1 MLSQTSRHLTDLSD
15 QVTIRVIEATPGD
28 CTHLA
33 DMNQWL
39 SKHRDAHRLFCG
51 SEPFQKDSVRN
62 AKLLVYA
69 VTETTSASDH
79 ACIDEAAWIL
89 MQSLAEGVPILTT
102 PGLAGVLD
110 HGSEA
115 RAMMV
120 TTYDP
125 LELANALAK
134 AHFSCECAVE
144 AHFEVY
150 NQLLSSEASH
160 LPYSPHATTKPS
172 EAASLSSQP

>member
-1 MLSQTSRHLTDLSD
+1 MDTLSEPSLEMLSQTSRHLTNLSD
-15 QVTIRVIEATPGD
+15 QVTIRVIEAPPGD

-69 VTETTSASDH
+69 VTETTSASNH
-79 ACIDEAAWIL
+79 VCIDEAAWIL
-89 MQSLAEGVPILTT
+89 MQSLAEGVPILTS

-110 HGSEA
+110 HSSEA
-115 RAMMV
+115 RAMMG
-120 TTYDP
+120 TSYDP
-125 LELANALAK
+125 LELANAIRAFVTQQRVQQSMNQAATALAK
-134 AHFSCECAVE
+134 AQFSCECAVE
-144 AHFEVY
+144 AHLEV
-150 NQLLSSEASH
+150 
-160 LPYSPHATTKPS
+160 
-172 EAASLSSQP
+172 

>member
-1 MLSQTSRHLTDLSD
+1 MRLVQHIIDSMAAKVLSPYALEYMSAHKQTLLPATEISERAGSQPSESSTIIGWLVDTLSEPSLEMLSQTSRHLTDLSD
-15 QVTIRVIEATPGD
+15 QVTIRVIEVTPGD

-89 MQSLAEGVPILTT
+89 M
-102 PGLAGVLD
+102 
-110 HGSEA
+110 
-115 RAMMV
+115 
-120 TTYDP
+120 
-125 LELANALAK
+125 
-134 AHFSCECAVE
+134 
-144 AHFEVY
+144 
-150 NQLLSSEASH
+150 
-160 LPYSPHATTKPS
+160 
-172 EAASLSSQP
+172 